1 MSFLSNNKIVTA
13 DNEGPFFKILFML
26 VMLVSDLQA
35 ATIKMRDVIG
45 VTQKPEFKNFVLFLR
60 LAEVYGSGYLD
71 DVDYQKF
78 NLRATQTHS

>member
-1 MSFLSNNKIVTA
+1 
-13 DNEGPFFKILFML
+13 ML

-35 ATIKMRDVIG
+35 ATVKLRDIIG

-60 LAEVYGSGYLD
+60 LAEVYGGGYLD